1 MFIGSH
7 YGVEVIVNYLDPE
20 EDVLIQAIKS
30 FDHANIK
37 YELLPI
43 DVCLPDSHVPVFV
56 FKYWKDGKEKFSIF
70 NEEKNLYYITEKL
83 PADIDIIDLI
93 FDVNSQMEHGD
104 EPHNMKSLFEKLFRR
119 AQIEAL
125 NYVYYSEL
133 TEEDKMCLDSYM
145 EIAKKEHILSS
156 SEFDGDD
163 FGEDIA
169 DEDIKNEDVS
179 NSAKSM
185 LINKIIA
192 DILRRKGY
200 NFHDLKMIGDIDHH
214 DKIYKD
220 GGYEFTLLKLFNGYN
235 WDETIKN
242 VKLYTEYKG

>member
-1 MFIGSH
+1 
-7 YGVEVIVNYLDPE
+7 
-20 EDVLIQAIKS
+20 
-30 FDHANIK
+30 
-37 YELLPI
+37 
-43 DVCLPDSHVPVFV
+43 
-56 FKYWKDGKEKFSIF
+56 
-70 NEEKNLYYITEKL
+70 
-83 PADIDIIDLI
+83 
-93 FDVNSQMEHGD
+93 MEHGD

-242 VKLYTEYKG
+242 GKLYTEYKG